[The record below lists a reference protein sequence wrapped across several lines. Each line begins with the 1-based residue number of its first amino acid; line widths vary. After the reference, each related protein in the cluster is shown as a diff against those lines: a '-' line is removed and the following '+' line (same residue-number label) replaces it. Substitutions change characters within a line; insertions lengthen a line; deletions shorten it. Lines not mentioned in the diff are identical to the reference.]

1 MDKRKRKRWI
11 VLAALCALLAC
22 LIPYLLWAN
31 AALTVSHVELDLLP
45 GEGSFT
51 IAQVSDLHNAEF
63 GGGNRELLAILE
75 EAEPDLIA
83 ITGDLIDSRRTDP
96 APALAFLEGAVE
108 LAPVC
113 YVTGNHEFRVYDAY
127 QDLKSQMEELGVIV
141 LENESMV
148 LEEVPLRVIGLD
160 DPSFGVRSDPSA
172 TPEQILQGALTALAP
187 QAGGGGLV
195 HGLAGS
201 PAGIRRA
208 LRPARRG
215 PGAQRPRPWRA
226 GPPARGRRP
235 VRAGA
240 GIPARVHQRPVPD
253 RRDQPGGQPRPGQQS
268 VPPACEQPPRGGAG
282 KAGLT
287 TA

>member
-113 YVTGNHEFRVYDAY
+113 YVTGNHEFRAYDAY

-141 LENESMV
+141 LENEAVV
-148 LEEVPLRVIGLD
+148 LEAVPLRVIGLD

-187 QAGGGGLV
+187 QAGEEDLRTVLLAHRPEYVELYAQHGADLVLSGHAHGGQVRLPGVGGLY
-195 HGLAGS
+195 A
-201 PAGIRRA
+201 
-208 LRPARRG
+208 
-215 PGAQRPRPWRA
+215 
-226 GPPARGRRP
+226 
-235 VRAGA
+235 
-240 GIPARVHQRPVPD
+240 
-253 RRDQPGGQPRPGQQS
+253 PGQGFL
-268 VPPACEQPPRGGAG
+268 PAYTSGLYQIGGTSLVVSRGLGNSLFPLRVNNRPEVVLVKLA
-282 KAGLT
+282 
-287 TA
+287 

>member
-113 YVTGNHEFRVYDAY
+113 YVTGNHEFRAYDAY
-127 QDLKSQMEELGVIV
+127 QGLKSQMEELGVIV

-172 TPEQILQGALTALAP
+172 TPEQILQGALPALAP
-187 QAGGGGLV
+187 QAGEEDLCTVLLAHRPEYVELYAQYGADLVLSGHAHGGQVRLPGVGGLY
-195 HGLAGS
+195 A
-201 PAGIRRA
+201 
-208 LRPARRG
+208 
-215 PGAQRPRPWRA
+215 
-226 GPPARGRRP
+226 
-235 VRAGA
+235 
-240 GIPARVHQRPVPD
+240 
-253 RRDQPGGQPRPGQQS
+253 PGQGFL
-268 VPPACEQPPRGGAG
+268 PAYTSGLYQIGETSLVVSRGLGNSLFPLRVNNRPEVVLVKLA
-282 KAGLT
+282 
-287 TA
+287 

>member
-11 VLAALCALLAC
+11 VLVALCALLAC

-31 AALTVSHVELDLLP
+31 TVLTVSHVELDLLP

-63 GGGNRELLAILE
+63 GGGNRELLTILE

-113 YVTGNHEFRVYDAY
+113 YVTGNHEFRAYDAY

-187 QAGGGGLV
+187 QAGEEDLRTVLLAHRPEYVELYAQHGADLVLSGHAHGGQVRLPGVGGLY
-195 HGLAGS
+195 A
-201 PAGIRRA
+201 
-208 LRPARRG
+208 
-215 PGAQRPRPWRA
+215 
-226 GPPARGRRP
+226 
-235 VRAGA
+235 
-240 GIPARVHQRPVPD
+240 
-253 RRDQPGGQPRPGQQS
+253 PGQGFL
-268 VPPACEQPPRGGAG
+268 PAYTSGLYQIGETSLVVSRGLGNSLFPLRVNNRPEVVLV
-282 KAGLT
+282 KLV
-287 TA
+287 

>member
-31 AALTVSHVELDLLP
+31 TVLTVSHVELDLLP

-63 GGGNRELLAILE
+63 GGGNGELLTILE

-113 YVTGNHEFRVYDAY
+113 YVTGNHEFRAYDAY
-127 QDLKSQMEELGVIV
+127 QGLKSQMEELGVIV

-160 DPSFGVRSDPSA
+160 DPSFGVSSDPSA

-187 QAGGGGLV
+187 QAGEEDLRTVLLAHRPEYVELYAQYGADLVLSGHAHGGQVRLPGAGGLY
-195 HGLAGS
+195 A
-201 PAGIRRA
+201 
-208 LRPARRG
+208 
-215 PGAQRPRPWRA
+215 
-226 GPPARGRRP
+226 
-235 VRAGA
+235 
-240 GIPARVHQRPVPD
+240 
-253 RRDQPGGQPRPGQQS
+253 PGQGFL
-268 VPPACEQPPRGGAG
+268 PAYTSGLYQIGETSLVVSRGLGNSLFPLRVNNRPEVVLVELA
-282 KAGLT
+282 
-287 TA
+287 

>member
-141 LENESMV
+141 LENEAVV
-148 LEEVPLRVIGLD
+148 LEAVPLRVIGLD

-187 QAGGGGLV
+187 QAGEEDLCTVLLAHRPEYVELYAQYGADLVLSGHAHGGQVRLPGVGGLY
-195 HGLAGS
+195 A
-201 PAGIRRA
+201 
-208 LRPARRG
+208 
-215 PGAQRPRPWRA
+215 
-226 GPPARGRRP
+226 
-235 VRAGA
+235 
-240 GIPARVHQRPVPD
+240 
-253 RRDQPGGQPRPGQQS
+253 PGQGFL
-268 VPPACEQPPRGGAG
+268 PAYTSGLYQIGETSLVVSRGLGNSLFPLRVNNRPEVVLVKLA
-282 KAGLT
+282 
-287 TA
+287 

>member
-11 VLAALCALLAC
+11 VLVALCALLAC

-31 AALTVSHVELDLLP
+31 TVLTVSHVELDLLP

-63 GGGNRELLAILE
+63 GGGNGELLTILE

-96 APALAFLEGAVE
+96 VPALAFLEGAVE

-113 YVTGNHEFRVYDAY
+113 YVTGNHEFRAYDAY

-187 QAGGGGLV
+187 QAGEEDLRTVLLAHRPEYVELYAQHGADLVLSGHAHGGQVRLPGVGGLY
-195 HGLAGS
+195 A
-201 PAGIRRA
+201 
-208 LRPARRG
+208 
-215 PGAQRPRPWRA
+215 
-226 GPPARGRRP
+226 
-235 VRAGA
+235 
-240 GIPARVHQRPVPD
+240 
-253 RRDQPGGQPRPGQQS
+253 PGQGFL
-268 VPPACEQPPRGGAG
+268 PAYTSGLYQIGETSLVVSRGLGNSLFPLRVNNRPEVVLVELA
-282 KAGLT
+282 
-287 TA
+287 

>member
-11 VLAALCALLAC
+11 ALGALCALLAC

-31 AALTVSHVELDLLP
+31 TALTVSHVELDLLP

-75 EAEPDLIA
+75 EAESDLIA

-113 YVTGNHEFRVYDAY
+113 YVTGNHEFRAYDAY
-127 QDLKSQMEELGVIV
+127 QGLKSQMEELGVIV

-187 QAGGGGLV
+187 QAGEEDLRTVLLAHRPEYVELYAQYGADLVLSGHAHGGQVRLPGAGGLY
-195 HGLAGS
+195 A
-201 PAGIRRA
+201 
-208 LRPARRG
+208 
-215 PGAQRPRPWRA
+215 
-226 GPPARGRRP
+226 
-235 VRAGA
+235 
-240 GIPARVHQRPVPD
+240 
-253 RRDQPGGQPRPGQQS
+253 PGQGFLPEYTSGLYQIGETS
-268 VPPACEQPPRGGAG
+268 LVVSRGLGNSLFPLRVNNRPEVVLVKLA
-282 KAGLT
+282 
-287 TA
+287 

>member
-11 VLAALCALLAC
+11 VLVALCALLAC

-31 AALTVSHVELDLLP
+31 TVLTVSHVELDLLP

-63 GGGNRELLAILE
+63 GGGNGELLTILE
-75 EAEPDLIA
+75 EVEPDLIA

-113 YVTGNHEFRVYDAY
+113 YVTGNHEFRAYDAY
-127 QDLKSQMEELGVIV
+127 QDLKLQMEELGVIV

-187 QAGGGGLV
+187 QAGEEDLRTVLLAHRPEYVELYAQHGADLVLSGHAHGGQVRLPGVGGLY
-195 HGLAGS
+195 A
-201 PAGIRRA
+201 
-208 LRPARRG
+208 
-215 PGAQRPRPWRA
+215 
-226 GPPARGRRP
+226 
-235 VRAGA
+235 
-240 GIPARVHQRPVPD
+240 
-253 RRDQPGGQPRPGQQS
+253 PGQGFL
-268 VPPACEQPPRGGAG
+268 PAYTSGLYQIGETSLVVSRGLGNSLFPLRVNNRPEVVLVKLA
-282 KAGLT
+282 
-287 TA
+287 

>member
-1 MDKRKRKRWI
+1 M
-11 VLAALCALLAC
+11 
-22 LIPYLLWAN
+22 
-31 AALTVSHVELDLLP
+31 ELDLLP

-63 GGGNRELLAILE
+63 GGGNGELLTILE

-113 YVTGNHEFRVYDAY
+113 YVTGNHEFRAYDAY

-187 QAGGGGLV
+187 QAGEEDLCTVLLAHRPEYVELYAQHGADLVLSGHAHGGQVRLPGVGGLY
-195 HGLAGS
+195 A
-201 PAGIRRA
+201 
-208 LRPARRG
+208 
-215 PGAQRPRPWRA
+215 
-226 GPPARGRRP
+226 
-235 VRAGA
+235 
-240 GIPARVHQRPVPD
+240 
-253 RRDQPGGQPRPGQQS
+253 PGQGFLPEYTSGLYQIGETS
-268 VPPACEQPPRGGAG
+268 LVVSRGLGNSLFPLRVNNRPEVVLV
-282 KAGLT
+282 KLV
-287 TA
+287 

>member
-63 GGGNRELLAILE
+63 GGGNQELLAMLE
-75 EAEPDLIA
+75 EAQPDLIA

-113 YVTGNHEFRVYDAY
+113 YVTGNHEFRAYDAY

-187 QAGGGGLV
+187 QAGEEDLRTVLLAHRPEYVELYAQHGADLVLSGHAHGGQVRLPGVGGLY
-195 HGLAGS
+195 A
-201 PAGIRRA
+201 
-208 LRPARRG
+208 
-215 PGAQRPRPWRA
+215 
-226 GPPARGRRP
+226 
-235 VRAGA
+235 
-240 GIPARVHQRPVPD
+240 
-253 RRDQPGGQPRPGQQS
+253 PGQGFL
-268 VPPACEQPPRGGAG
+268 PAYTSGLYQIGETSLVVSRGLGNSLFPLRVNNRPEVVLVKLA
-282 KAGLT
+282 
-287 TA
+287 

>member
-31 AALTVSHVELDLLP
+31 TVLTVSHVELDLLP

-83 ITGDLIDSRRTDP
+83 ITGDLIDSRRTNP

-113 YVTGNHEFRVYDAY
+113 YVTGNHEFRAYDAY
-127 QDLKSQMEELGVIV
+127 QDLKSHMEELGVIV

-187 QAGGGGLV
+187 QAGEEDLCTVLLAHRPEYVELYAQYGADLVLSGHAHGGQVRLPGVGGLY
-195 HGLAGS
+195 A
-201 PAGIRRA
+201 
-208 LRPARRG
+208 
-215 PGAQRPRPWRA
+215 
-226 GPPARGRRP
+226 
-235 VRAGA
+235 
-240 GIPARVHQRPVPD
+240 
-253 RRDQPGGQPRPGQQS
+253 PGQGFL
-268 VPPACEQPPRGGAG
+268 PAYTSGLYQIGETSLVVSRGLGNSLFPLRVNNRPEVVLVKLA
-282 KAGLT
+282 
-287 TA
+287 

>member
-31 AALTVSHVELDLLP
+31 AALAVSHVELDLLP

-113 YVTGNHEFRVYDAY
+113 YVTGNHEFRAYDAY

-187 QAGGGGLV
+187 QAGEEDLRTVLLAHRPEYVELYAQHGADLVLSGHAHGGQVRLPGVGGLY
-195 HGLAGS
+195 A
-201 PAGIRRA
+201 
-208 LRPARRG
+208 
-215 PGAQRPRPWRA
+215 
-226 GPPARGRRP
+226 
-235 VRAGA
+235 
-240 GIPARVHQRPVPD
+240 
-253 RRDQPGGQPRPGQQS
+253 PGQGFLPEYTSGLYQIGGTS
-268 VPPACEQPPRGGAG
+268 LVVSRGLGNSLFPLRVNNRPEVVLVKLA
-282 KAGLT
+282 
-287 TA
+287 

>member
-63 GGGNRELLAILE
+63 GGGNQELLAMLE
-75 EAEPDLIA
+75 EAQPDLIA

-113 YVTGNHEFRVYDAY
+113 YVTGNHEFRAYDAY

-187 QAGGGGLV
+187 QAGEEDLRTVLLAHRPEYVELYAQHGADLVLSGHAHGGQVRLPGVGGLY
-195 HGLAGS
+195 A
-201 PAGIRRA
+201 
-208 LRPARRG
+208 
-215 PGAQRPRPWRA
+215 
-226 GPPARGRRP
+226 
-235 VRAGA
+235 
-240 GIPARVHQRPVPD
+240 
-253 RRDQPGGQPRPGQQS
+253 PGQGFL
-268 VPPACEQPPRGGAG
+268 PAYTSGLYQIGETSLVVSRGLGNSLFPLRVNNRPEVVLVELA
-282 KAGLT
+282 
-287 TA
+287 

>member
-31 AALTVSHVELDLLP
+31 TVLTVSHVELDLLP

-63 GGGNRELLAILE
+63 GGGNGELLTILE
-75 EAEPDLIA
+75 EVEPDLIA

-113 YVTGNHEFRVYDAY
+113 YVTGNHEFRAYDAY

-187 QAGGGGLV
+187 QAGEEDLRTVLLAHRPEYVELYAQHGADLVLSGHAHGGQVRLPGVGGLY
-195 HGLAGS
+195 A
-201 PAGIRRA
+201 
-208 LRPARRG
+208 
-215 PGAQRPRPWRA
+215 
-226 GPPARGRRP
+226 
-235 VRAGA
+235 
-240 GIPARVHQRPVPD
+240 
-253 RRDQPGGQPRPGQQS
+253 PGQGFL
-268 VPPACEQPPRGGAG
+268 PAYTSGLYQIGETSLVVSRGLGNSLFPLRVNNRPEVVLVKLA
-282 KAGLT
+282 
-287 TA
+287 

>member
-113 YVTGNHEFRVYDAY
+113 YVTGNHEFRAYDAY

-141 LENESMV
+141 LENEAVV
-148 LEEVPLRVIGLD
+148 LEAVPLRVIGLD
-160 DPSFGVRSDPSA
+160 DPSFGVRRDPSA
-172 TPEQILQGALTALAP
+172 TPEQLLQGALTALAP
-187 QAGGGGLV
+187 QAGEEDLRTVLLAHRPEYVELYAQHGADLVLSGHAHGGQVRLPGVGGLY
-195 HGLAGS
+195 A
-201 PAGIRRA
+201 
-208 LRPARRG
+208 
-215 PGAQRPRPWRA
+215 
-226 GPPARGRRP
+226 
-235 VRAGA
+235 
-240 GIPARVHQRPVPD
+240 
-253 RRDQPGGQPRPGQQS
+253 PGQGFL
-268 VPPACEQPPRGGAG
+268 PAYTSGLYQIGETSLVVSRGLGNSLFPLRVNNRPEVVLVELA
-282 KAGLT
+282 
-287 TA
+287 

>member
-63 GGGNRELLAILE
+63 GGGNQELLAILE

-113 YVTGNHEFRVYDAY
+113 YVTGNHEFRAYDAY

-187 QAGGGGLV
+187 QAGEEDLRTVLLAHRPEYVELYAQYGADLVLSGHAHGGQVRLPGVGGLY
-195 HGLAGS
+195 A
-201 PAGIRRA
+201 
-208 LRPARRG
+208 
-215 PGAQRPRPWRA
+215 
-226 GPPARGRRP
+226 
-235 VRAGA
+235 
-240 GIPARVHQRPVPD
+240 
-253 RRDQPGGQPRPGQQS
+253 PGQGFL
-268 VPPACEQPPRGGAG
+268 PAYTSGLYQIGETSLVVSRGLGNSLFPLRVNNLPEVVLVKLA
-282 KAGLT
+282 
-287 TA
+287 

>member
-113 YVTGNHEFRVYDAY
+113 YVTGNHEFRAYDAY
-127 QDLKSQMEELGVIV
+127 QGLKSQMEELGVIV

-187 QAGGGGLV
+187 QAGEEDLRTVLLAHRPEYVELYAQHGADLVLSGHAHGGQVRLPGVGGLY
-195 HGLAGS
+195 A
-201 PAGIRRA
+201 
-208 LRPARRG
+208 
-215 PGAQRPRPWRA
+215 
-226 GPPARGRRP
+226 
-235 VRAGA
+235 
-240 GIPARVHQRPVPD
+240 
-253 RRDQPGGQPRPGQQS
+253 PGQGFL
-268 VPPACEQPPRGGAG
+268 PAYTSGLYQIGETSLVVSRGLGNSLFPLRVNNRPEVVLVKLA
-282 KAGLT
+282 
-287 TA
+287 

>member
-172 TPEQILQGALTALAP
+172 TPEQILQGALTVLAP
-187 QAGGGGLV
+187 QAGEEDLRTVLLAHRPEYVELYAQHGADLVLSGHAHGGQVRLPGVGGLY
-195 HGLAGS
+195 A
-201 PAGIRRA
+201 
-208 LRPARRG
+208 
-215 PGAQRPRPWRA
+215 
-226 GPPARGRRP
+226 
-235 VRAGA
+235 
-240 GIPARVHQRPVPD
+240 
-253 RRDQPGGQPRPGQQS
+253 PGQGFL
-268 VPPACEQPPRGGAG
+268 PAYTSGLYQIGETSLVVSRGLGNSLFPLRVNNRPEVVLVELA
-282 KAGLT
+282 
-287 TA
+287 

>member
-31 AALTVSHVELDLLP
+31 TVLTVSHVELDLLP

-75 EAEPDLIA
+75 EVEPDLIA

-113 YVTGNHEFRVYDAY
+113 YVTGNHEFRAYDAY

-187 QAGGGGLV
+187 QAGEEDLRTVLLAHRPEYVELYAQHGADLVLSGHAHGGQVRLPGVGGLY
-195 HGLAGS
+195 A
-201 PAGIRRA
+201 
-208 LRPARRG
+208 
-215 PGAQRPRPWRA
+215 
-226 GPPARGRRP
+226 
-235 VRAGA
+235 
-240 GIPARVHQRPVPD
+240 
-253 RRDQPGGQPRPGQQS
+253 PGQGFL
-268 VPPACEQPPRGGAG
+268 PAYTSGLYQIGETSLVVSRGLGNSLFPLRVNNRPEVVLVKLA
-282 KAGLT
+282 
-287 TA
+287 

>member
-63 GGGNRELLAILE
+63 GGGNQELLAMLE
-75 EAEPDLIA
+75 EAQPDLIA
-83 ITGDLIDSRRTDP
+83 ITGDLVDSRRTDP

-113 YVTGNHEFRVYDAY
+113 YVTGNHEFRAYDAY

-187 QAGGGGLV
+187 QAGEEDLRTVLLAHRPEYVELYAQHGADLVLSGHAHGGQVRLPGVGGLY
-195 HGLAGS
+195 A
-201 PAGIRRA
+201 
-208 LRPARRG
+208 
-215 PGAQRPRPWRA
+215 
-226 GPPARGRRP
+226 
-235 VRAGA
+235 
-240 GIPARVHQRPVPD
+240 
-253 RRDQPGGQPRPGQQS
+253 PGQGFL
-268 VPPACEQPPRGGAG
+268 PAYTSGLYQIGETSLVVSRGLGNSLFPLRVNNRPEVVLVKLA
-282 KAGLT
+282 
-287 TA
+287 

>member
-113 YVTGNHEFRVYDAY
+113 YVTGNHEFRAYDAY
-127 QDLKSQMEELGVIV
+127 QDLKSHMEELGVIV

-160 DPSFGVRSDPSA
+160 DLSFGVRSDPSA
-172 TPEQILQGALTALAP
+172 SPEQILEDALTALAP
-187 QAGGGGLV
+187 QAGEEDLRTVLLAHRPEYVELYAQHGADLVLSGHAHGGQVRLPGVGGLY
-195 HGLAGS
+195 A
-201 PAGIRRA
+201 
-208 LRPARRG
+208 
-215 PGAQRPRPWRA
+215 
-226 GPPARGRRP
+226 
-235 VRAGA
+235 
-240 GIPARVHQRPVPD
+240 
-253 RRDQPGGQPRPGQQS
+253 PGQGFL
-268 VPPACEQPPRGGAG
+268 PAYTSGLYQIGETSLVVSRGLGNSLFPLRVNNRPEVVLVELA
-282 KAGLT
+282 
-287 TA
+287 

>member
-31 AALTVSHVELDLLP
+31 TVLTVSHVELDLLP

-63 GGGNRELLAILE
+63 GGGNGELLTILE

-113 YVTGNHEFRVYDAY
+113 YVTGNHEFRAYDAY

-187 QAGGGGLV
+187 QAGEEDLRTVLLAHRPEYVELYAQHGADLVLSGHAHGGQVRLPGVGGLY
-195 HGLAGS
+195 A
-201 PAGIRRA
+201 
-208 LRPARRG
+208 
-215 PGAQRPRPWRA
+215 
-226 GPPARGRRP
+226 
-235 VRAGA
+235 
-240 GIPARVHQRPVPD
+240 
-253 RRDQPGGQPRPGQQS
+253 PGQGFL
-268 VPPACEQPPRGGAG
+268 PAYTSGLYQIGETSLVVSRGLGNSLFPLRVNNRPEVVLVELA
-282 KAGLT
+282 
-287 TA
+287 

>member
-11 VLAALCALLAC
+11 VLVALCALLAC

-31 AALTVSHVELDLLP
+31 TVLTVSHVELDLLP

-63 GGGNRELLAILE
+63 GGGNQELLAMLE
-75 EAEPDLIA
+75 EAQPDLIA

-113 YVTGNHEFRVYDAY
+113 YVTGNHEFRAYDAY
-127 QDLKSQMEELGVIV
+127 QDLKSHMEELGVIV

-187 QAGGGGLV
+187 QAGEEDLRTVLLAHRPEYVELYSQHGADLVLSGHAHGGQVRLPGVGGLY
-195 HGLAGS
+195 A
-201 PAGIRRA
+201 
-208 LRPARRG
+208 
-215 PGAQRPRPWRA
+215 
-226 GPPARGRRP
+226 
-235 VRAGA
+235 
-240 GIPARVHQRPVPD
+240 
-253 RRDQPGGQPRPGQQS
+253 PGQGFL
-268 VPPACEQPPRGGAG
+268 PAYTSGLYQIGETSLVVSRGLGNSLFPLRVNNRPEVVLVELA
-282 KAGLT
+282 
-287 TA
+287 

>member
-63 GGGNRELLAILE
+63 GGGNGELLTILE

-113 YVTGNHEFRVYDAY
+113 YVTGNHEFRAYDAY
-127 QDLKSQMEELGVIV
+127 QGLKSQMEELRVIV

-187 QAGGGGLV
+187 QAGEEDLCTVLLAHRPEYVELYAQYGADLVLSGHAHGGQVRLPGVGGLY
-195 HGLAGS
+195 A
-201 PAGIRRA
+201 
-208 LRPARRG
+208 
-215 PGAQRPRPWRA
+215 
-226 GPPARGRRP
+226 
-235 VRAGA
+235 
-240 GIPARVHQRPVPD
+240 
-253 RRDQPGGQPRPGQQS
+253 PGQGFL
-268 VPPACEQPPRGGAG
+268 PRYTS
-282 KAGLT
+282 GLYQIGET
-287 TA
+287 SLVVSRGLGNSLFPLRVNNRPEVVLVRLV

>member
-31 AALTVSHVELDLLP
+31 TVLTVSHVELDLLP

-75 EAEPDLIA
+75 EVEPDLIA

-113 YVTGNHEFRVYDAY
+113 YVTGNHEFRAYDAY
-127 QDLKSQMEELGVIV
+127 QGLKSQMEELGVIV

-187 QAGGGGLV
+187 QAGEEDLRTVLLAHRPEYVELYAQHGADLVLSGHAHGGQVRLPGVGGLY
-195 HGLAGS
+195 A
-201 PAGIRRA
+201 
-208 LRPARRG
+208 
-215 PGAQRPRPWRA
+215 
-226 GPPARGRRP
+226 
-235 VRAGA
+235 
-240 GIPARVHQRPVPD
+240 
-253 RRDQPGGQPRPGQQS
+253 PGQGFL
-268 VPPACEQPPRGGAG
+268 PAYTSGLYQIGETSLVVSRGLGNSLFPLRVNNRPEVVLVKLA
-282 KAGLT
+282 
-287 TA
+287 

>member
-11 VLAALCALLAC
+11 VLVALCALLAC

-31 AALTVSHVELDLLP
+31 TVLTVSHVELDLLP

-63 GGGNRELLAILE
+63 GGGNGELLTILE
-75 EAEPDLIA
+75 EVEPDLIA

-113 YVTGNHEFRVYDAY
+113 YVTGNHEFRAYDAY

-187 QAGGGGLV
+187 QAGEEDLRTVLLAHRPEYVELYAQHGADLVLSGHAHGGQVRLPGVGGLY
-195 HGLAGS
+195 A
-201 PAGIRRA
+201 
-208 LRPARRG
+208 
-215 PGAQRPRPWRA
+215 
-226 GPPARGRRP
+226 
-235 VRAGA
+235 
-240 GIPARVHQRPVPD
+240 
-253 RRDQPGGQPRPGQQS
+253 PGQGFL
-268 VPPACEQPPRGGAG
+268 PAYTSGLYQIGETSLVVSRGLGNSLFPLRVNNRPEVVLVKLA
-282 KAGLT
+282 
-287 TA
+287 

>member
-31 AALTVSHVELDLLP
+31 AALAVSHVELDLLP

-113 YVTGNHEFRVYDAY
+113 YVTGNHEFRAYDAY

-141 LENESMV
+141 LENEAVV
-148 LEEVPLRVIGLD
+148 LEAVPLRVIGLD

-187 QAGGGGLV
+187 QAGEEDLRTVLLAHRPEYVELYAQHGADLVLSGHAHGGQVRLPGVGGLY
-195 HGLAGS
+195 A
-201 PAGIRRA
+201 
-208 LRPARRG
+208 
-215 PGAQRPRPWRA
+215 
-226 GPPARGRRP
+226 
-235 VRAGA
+235 
-240 GIPARVHQRPVPD
+240 
-253 RRDQPGGQPRPGQQS
+253 PGQGFL
-268 VPPACEQPPRGGAG
+268 PAYTSGLYQIGETSLVVSRGLGNSLFPLRVNNRPEVVLVKLA
-282 KAGLT
+282 
-287 TA
+287 

>member
-113 YVTGNHEFRVYDAY
+113 YVTGNHEFRAYDAY
-127 QDLKSQMEELGVIV
+127 QGLKSQMEELGVIV

-187 QAGGGGLV
+187 QAGEEDLRTVLLAHRPEYVELYAQHGADLVLSGHAHGGQVRLPGVGGLY
-195 HGLAGS
+195 A
-201 PAGIRRA
+201 
-208 LRPARRG
+208 
-215 PGAQRPRPWRA
+215 
-226 GPPARGRRP
+226 
-235 VRAGA
+235 
-240 GIPARVHQRPVPD
+240 
-253 RRDQPGGQPRPGQQS
+253 PGQGFL
-268 VPPACEQPPRGGAG
+268 PAYTSGLYQIGETSLVVSRGLGNSLFPLRVNNRPEVVLVELA
-282 KAGLT
+282 
-287 TA
+287 

>member
-63 GGGNRELLAILE
+63 GGGNGELLTILE

-113 YVTGNHEFRVYDAY
+113 YVTGNHEFRAYDAY
-127 QDLKSQMEELGVIV
+127 QGLKSQMEELGVIV
-141 LENESMV
+141 LENEAVV
-148 LEEVPLRVIGLD
+148 LEAVPLRVIGLD
-160 DPSFGVRSDPSA
+160 DLSFGVRSDPSA
-172 TPEQILQGALTALAP
+172 SPEQILEDALTALAP
-187 QAGGGGLV
+187 QAGEEDLRTVLLAHRPEYVELYAQHGADLVLSGHAHGGQVRLPGVGGLY
-195 HGLAGS
+195 A
-201 PAGIRRA
+201 
-208 LRPARRG
+208 
-215 PGAQRPRPWRA
+215 
-226 GPPARGRRP
+226 
-235 VRAGA
+235 
-240 GIPARVHQRPVPD
+240 
-253 RRDQPGGQPRPGQQS
+253 PGQGFL
-268 VPPACEQPPRGGAG
+268 PAYTSGLYQIGETSLVVSRGLGNSLFPLRVNNRPEVVLVKLA
-282 KAGLT
+282 
-287 TA
+287 

>member
-11 VLAALCALLAC
+11 VLVALCALLAC

-31 AALTVSHVELDLLP
+31 TVLTVSHVELDLLP

-63 GGGNRELLAILE
+63 GGGNGELLTILE
-75 EAEPDLIA
+75 EVEPDLIA

-113 YVTGNHEFRVYDAY
+113 YVTGNHEFRAYDAY

-187 QAGGGGLV
+187 QAGEEDLRTVLLAHRPEYVELYAQHGADLVLSGHAHGGQVRLPGVGGLY
-195 HGLAGS
+195 A
-201 PAGIRRA
+201 
-208 LRPARRG
+208 
-215 PGAQRPRPWRA
+215 
-226 GPPARGRRP
+226 
-235 VRAGA
+235 
-240 GIPARVHQRPVPD
+240 
-253 RRDQPGGQPRPGQQS
+253 PGQGFL
-268 VPPACEQPPRGGAG
+268 PAYTSGLYQIGETSLVVSRGLGNGTPFPRLWNAPELVVVTMR
-282 KAGLT
+282 AS
-287 TA
+287 

>member
-113 YVTGNHEFRVYDAY
+113 YVTGNHEFRAYDAY

-187 QAGGGGLV
+187 QAGEEDLRTVLLAHRPEYVELYAQHGADLVLSGHAHGGQVRLPGVGGLY
-195 HGLAGS
+195 A
-201 PAGIRRA
+201 
-208 LRPARRG
+208 
-215 PGAQRPRPWRA
+215 
-226 GPPARGRRP
+226 
-235 VRAGA
+235 
-240 GIPARVHQRPVPD
+240 
-253 RRDQPGGQPRPGQQS
+253 PGQGFLPEYTSGLYQIGETS
-268 VPPACEQPPRGGAG
+268 LVVSRGLGNSLFPLRVNNRPEVVLVELA
-282 KAGLT
+282 
-287 TA
+287 

>member
-113 YVTGNHEFRVYDAY
+113 YVTGNHEFRAYDAY
-127 QDLKSQMEELGVIV
+127 QDLKSHMEELGVIV

-187 QAGGGGLV
+187 QAGEEDLRTVLLAHRPEYVELYAQHGADLVLSGHAHGGQVRLPGVGGLY
-195 HGLAGS
+195 A
-201 PAGIRRA
+201 
-208 LRPARRG
+208 
-215 PGAQRPRPWRA
+215 
-226 GPPARGRRP
+226 
-235 VRAGA
+235 
-240 GIPARVHQRPVPD
+240 
-253 RRDQPGGQPRPGQQS
+253 PGQGFL
-268 VPPACEQPPRGGAG
+268 PAYTSGLYQIGETSLVVSRGLGNSLFPLRVNNRPEVVLVKLA
-282 KAGLT
+282 
-287 TA
+287 

>member
-63 GGGNRELLAILE
+63 GGGNRELLTILE

-113 YVTGNHEFRVYDAY
+113 YVTGNHEFRAYDAY
-127 QDLKSQMEELGVIV
+127 QDLKSQMEELGIIV

-187 QAGGGGLV
+187 QAGEEDLRTVLLAHRPEYVELYAQHGADLVLSGHAHGGQVRLPGVGGLY
-195 HGLAGS
+195 A
-201 PAGIRRA
+201 
-208 LRPARRG
+208 
-215 PGAQRPRPWRA
+215 
-226 GPPARGRRP
+226 
-235 VRAGA
+235 
-240 GIPARVHQRPVPD
+240 
-253 RRDQPGGQPRPGQQS
+253 PGQGFL
-268 VPPACEQPPRGGAG
+268 PAYTSGLYQIGETSLVVSRGLGNSLFPLRVNNRPEVVLVKLA
-282 KAGLT
+282 
-287 TA
+287 

>member
-113 YVTGNHEFRVYDAY
+113 YVTGNHEFRAYDAY

-141 LENESMV
+141 LENEAVV
-148 LEEVPLRVIGLD
+148 LEAVPLRVIGLD

-187 QAGGGGLV
+187 QAGEEDLRTVLLAHRPEYVELYAQHGADLVLSGHAHGGQVRLPGVGGLY
-195 HGLAGS
+195 A
-201 PAGIRRA
+201 
-208 LRPARRG
+208 
-215 PGAQRPRPWRA
+215 
-226 GPPARGRRP
+226 
-235 VRAGA
+235 
-240 GIPARVHQRPVPD
+240 
-253 RRDQPGGQPRPGQQS
+253 PGQGFL
-268 VPPACEQPPRGGAG
+268 PRYTSGLYQIGGTSLVVSC
-282 KAGLT
+282 GLGNSLFPLRVNNRPEVVLVKL
-287 TA
+287 A

>member
-63 GGGNRELLAILE
+63 GGGNQELLAMLE
-75 EAEPDLIA
+75 EAQPDLIA

-113 YVTGNHEFRVYDAY
+113 YVTGNHEFRAYDAY

-187 QAGGGGLV
+187 QAGEEDLRTVLLAHRPEYVELYAQHGADLVLSGHAHGGQVRLPGVGGLY
-195 HGLAGS
+195 A
-201 PAGIRRA
+201 
-208 LRPARRG
+208 
-215 PGAQRPRPWRA
+215 
-226 GPPARGRRP
+226 
-235 VRAGA
+235 
-240 GIPARVHQRPVPD
+240 
-253 RRDQPGGQPRPGQQS
+253 PGQGFLPEYTSGLYQIGETS
-268 VPPACEQPPRGGAG
+268 LVVSRGLGNSLFPLRVNNRPEVVLVELA
-282 KAGLT
+282 
-287 TA
+287 

>member
-11 VLAALCALLAC
+11 VLVALCALLAC

-113 YVTGNHEFRVYDAY
+113 YVTGNHEFRAYDAY

-187 QAGGGGLV
+187 QAGEEDLRTVLLAHRPEYVELYAQHGADLVLSGHAHGGQVRLPGVGGLY
-195 HGLAGS
+195 A
-201 PAGIRRA
+201 
-208 LRPARRG
+208 
-215 PGAQRPRPWRA
+215 
-226 GPPARGRRP
+226 
-235 VRAGA
+235 
-240 GIPARVHQRPVPD
+240 
-253 RRDQPGGQPRPGQQS
+253 PGQGFL
-268 VPPACEQPPRGGAG
+268 PAYTSGLYQIGETSLVVSRGLGNSLFPLRVNNRPEVMLVKLA
-282 KAGLT
+282 
-287 TA
+287 